1 MSRKGRK
8 MIFKTAEEIELI
20 RENCL
25 LVCKTLA
32 YVGSMLK
39 PGMTG
44 EEALR
49 HGSPLSGI
57 DLSQDL
63 RKKLGLFLK
72 SLMISKN

>member
-1 MSRKGRK
+1 MGRKGRK

-39 PGMTG
+39 PGLTG
-44 EEALR
+44 EE
-49 HGSPLSGI
+49 I
-57 DLSQDL
+57 DLNSSAFRD
-63 RKKLGLFLK
+63 RK
-72 SLMISKN
+72 SVV